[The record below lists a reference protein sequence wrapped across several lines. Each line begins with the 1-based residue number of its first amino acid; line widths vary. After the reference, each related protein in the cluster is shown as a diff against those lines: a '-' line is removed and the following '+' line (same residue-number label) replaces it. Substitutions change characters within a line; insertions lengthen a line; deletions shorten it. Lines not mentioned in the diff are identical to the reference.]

1 MAKFCKYE
9 KHGGTCK
16 KTGTYCNLG
25 ACPYEEMVDY
35 TPVRRGW
42 WITYEFGF
50 FKCSECGHEGIEN
63 KYNYCPYCAARM
75 DKEVTDD
82 KKQPEEAPGK

>member
-1 MAKFCKYE
+1 MTYVEFNCSDEKATFLLKAANDFDKGVKY
-9 KHGGTCK
+9 
-16 KTGTYCNLG
+16 
-25 ACPYEEMVDY
+25 A
-35 TPVRRGW
+35 PVRRGW

-75 DKEVTDD
+75 DKEV
-82 KKQPEEAPGK
+82 